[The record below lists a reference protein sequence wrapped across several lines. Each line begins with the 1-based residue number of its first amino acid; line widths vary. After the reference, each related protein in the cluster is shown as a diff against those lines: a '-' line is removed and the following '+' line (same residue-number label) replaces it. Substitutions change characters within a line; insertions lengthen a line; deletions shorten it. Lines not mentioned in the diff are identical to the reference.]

1 MHEWTEQAQREA
13 QEKIARMAANDAE
26 FRALA
31 LRDGRA
37 AVEKATGRKLPDGF
51 KIRFVDPAGAHLTA
65 VLPRAA
71 YEEEEL
77 GEFELMAVAGGK
89 GGSVRYQGG
98 SGRSATPATG
108 PDAFGGGGT
117 AGGGTQGAGPDDAV
131 RPTG

>member
-1 MHEWTEQAQREA
+1 MHEWTEKAQQEA
-13 QEKIARMAANDAE
+13 QEKIFRMAANDAD

-37 AVEKATGRKLPDGF
+37 AVEKATGQKLPEGF
-51 KIRFVDPAGAHLTA
+51 TIRFVDPAGAHLTA

-89 GGSVRYQGG
+89 GGHRTSSGG
-98 SGRSATPATG
+98 ASSG
-108 PDAFGGGGT
+108 
-117 AGGGTQGAGPDDAV
+117 GAGNDPQSLE
-131 RPTG
+131 G